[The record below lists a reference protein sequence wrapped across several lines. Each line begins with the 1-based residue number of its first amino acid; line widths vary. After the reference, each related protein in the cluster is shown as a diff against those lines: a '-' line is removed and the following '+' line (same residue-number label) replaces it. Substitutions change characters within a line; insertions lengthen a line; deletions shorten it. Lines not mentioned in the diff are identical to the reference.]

1 MANKPTENKEKMVTI
16 NIPLERGKVNQ
27 DVYVAVNGKPYQLK
41 RGIDIEVP
49 KSVAEAIKLS
59 EEQLFKAY
67 EYQAAMAS
75 E

>member
-1 MANKPTENKEKMVTI
+1 MANKPTETKEKQVTI

-59 EEQLFKAY
+59 EDQLYKAY
-67 EYQAAMAS
+67 EYQAAMMS